1 MRNGCSDGCVA
12 GSKMVVMFCVL
23 LVGDHQHRQA
33 VELLVVHHV
42 LERRLGFVQPLG
54 VARVDHVDD
63 GVGVGEVALP
73 DGAQALLAA
82 EVPERDLA
90 VPRLHAADYVVAA
103 TVSARARA
111 RATAEAASYCS
122 NRPWVRCY
130 PARGRRT
137 TE

>member
-1 MRNGCSDGCVA
+1 MAAEAVLCCVPSQRTDGLDAERMQRRLRGRVEDGGDVLCVRQ
-12 GSKMVVMFCVL
+12 VL

-90 VPRLHAADYVVAA
+90 VPRLHAAD
-103 TVSARARA
+103 
-111 RATAEAASYCS
+111 
-122 NRPWVRCY
+122 
-130 PARGRRT
+130 
-137 TE
+137 